1 MVIDIGTIKFLEKL
15 IRMNDYERRMSATA
29 TATAAAATAAAA
41 TTTTATT
48 TLVQNFE
55 IVAIG
60 LNGIKFC
67 DILKSFL
74 KELNLKK
81 LPERGGG
88 ERERGESERER
99 GESEREK
106 ERERERMTDTLR

>member
-1 MVIDIGTIKFLEKL
+1 MVIDIRTIKFLEKL
-15 IRMNDYERRMSATA
+15 IRMNDYERKINATTAATA
-29 TATAAAATAAAA
+29 AAAA

-55 IVAIG
+55 IVAID

-67 DILKSFL
+67 DILKSFS

-81 LPERGGG
+81 
-88 ERERGESERER
+88 
-99 GESEREK
+99 
-106 ERERERMTDTLR
+106 

>member
-1 MVIDIGTIKFLEKL
+1 
-15 IRMNDYERRMSATA
+15 MNDYERKMSATA
-29 TATAAAATAAAA
+29 TATATATV
-41 TTTTATT
+41 TT

-74 KELNLKK
+74 KELNKK
-81 LPERGGG
+81 NNR
-88 ERERGESERER
+88 RERGERE
-99 GESEREK
+99 
-106 ERERERMTDTLR
+106 